1 MPPDPDSG
9 PNGPNRADAMNADCS
24 ASDPPGAAPER
35 SVPDDRHRWRWPA
48 RVALLVLVVSILPVP
63 GSGTGDGGSEA
74 FPVLFGLD
82 PFVASHLLGYAIL
95 AVCCLRALEAG
106 GTAFLERSRLRVAFL
121 ERSRLRVAF
130 SERSRLRV
138 LAAAVFLSAGYGAL
152 VELLQVPLPWRSGG
166 AIDAGVN
173 AVGAFLGVAV
183 YLAGRWRNR
192 SR

>member
-35 SVPDDRHRWRWPA
+35 SVPDDRHRWRLPA

-106 GTAFLERSRLRVAFL
+106 GT
-121 ERSRLRVAF
+121 AF